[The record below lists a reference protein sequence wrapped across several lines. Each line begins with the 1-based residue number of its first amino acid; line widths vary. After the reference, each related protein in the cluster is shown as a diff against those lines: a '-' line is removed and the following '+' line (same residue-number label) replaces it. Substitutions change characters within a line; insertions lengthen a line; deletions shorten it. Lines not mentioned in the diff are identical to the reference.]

1 MMDVAAIEPAVILG
15 TVGSNLAVEK
25 IPSGDLCAFS
35 FPIFESFTDFVSSGL
50 DELQGVSL
58 YKIAKILWML
68 GLGCYFISG
77 CRKYSYSSY
86 MEKAISVSKLNE
98 LNDLKILVNLLE
110 KCNETLVVKVTGK
123 VVCSEAPIVVR
134 LPDLD
139 SDVECK
145 TPIISTFLKS
155 QSDSISCVIYKGETE
170 IVYADR
176 TRNGDRFSS
185 TMGLK
190 SILDEVPWYL
200 ADDTDRVYVE
210 GIQKAKG
217 FDLVTRKREVAGPG
231 TAFLRE
237 LEFAREIDNPQG
249 MKILGVKHIECAL
262 KVDSAL
268 TIVGNAAKDNRG
280 NIIIRDPLFVCQSD
294 VDYNVAKSTVFGQS
308 SALDIGWM
316 SAFVFSSVVFATE
329 SLKNFSFSETPSQ
342 VADGLDFLFQ
352 VDIP

>member
-35 FPIFESFTDFVSSGL
+35 FPIL

-217 FDLVTRKREVAGPG
+217 FDLVTRKRDVAGPG

-249 MKILGVKHIECAL
+249 MKILGVKHTECAL

-294 VDYNVAKSTVFGQS
+294 VDYNVAKSTVFQS

-329 SLKNFSFSETPSQ
+329 SLKNFSFSDTPSQ